1 MFDMPKSLFAL
12 LQEYY
17 VIIKFS
23 GQVVNFHVCP
33 ILNFL
38 RSQAI
43 SIISI
48 RSYIRE
54 SNELDFQMNVEN
66 VGSHISILRELI
78 NTVHFSPYPGQL
90 QELKTANVMTT
101 TFGFIIF

>member
-1 MFDMPKSLFAL
+1 MFDVPKSLFAL

-38 RSQAI
+38 RSQAV
-43 SIISI
+43 SIIFI
-48 RSYIRE
+48 RSYIRK

-66 VGSHISILRELI
+66 VGSHISILREFI
-78 NTVHFSPYPGQL
+78 NIFFFSISLTIAGVKNCKCNDNNLWLY
-90 QELKTANVMTT
+90 
-101 TFGFIIF
+101 